1 MFSKALFKQSCKA
14 NGVMWSIITAA
25 VCFMLACV
33 MLISGS
39 GNISDIK
46 NSVEDT
52 IIVETIDSNMDKQAL
67 TFYERANQ
75 GTKLFDNSFVLEY
88 KNEFLAN
95 KEKADEYSQK
105 VDAWLVTMPVQ
116 TNYTNM
122 QEYLLAMQNWQQN
135 VPAYE
140 ENSVEMYYIGLV
152 SQWLEQAPKSSDFE
166 STEAYQQALAAWNNN
181 KPTSIYATYAMVAKE
196 KISEVYL
203 AAVKDVQDQALVE
216 AKKLDEK
223 NDENSSA
230 YKEIMGS
237 MLFAIN
243 PGSNFDSMYE
253 EYEPGSTPKEDY
265 DVATLVQN
273 ITVSDLVN
281 WAKGEE
287 ASDIKTYLNSDTRK
301 DYRIERTQ
309 YATPILLAGN
319 LTSEETTQKMLI
331 ALNEFGVTKEK
342 YDSFGYTYEGV
353 KKSTTTSIIAYQA
366 RLDYEISLI
375 NRDDY
380 QTEEAYNAAVLE
392 ATNKLQTELSN
403 GLLDALPSEV
413 SDAIEEI
420 GKMDLY
426 ALIVGSIFFKMAG
439 LLLPIIYIIMVSN
452 NLISG
457 QVDSGSM
464 AYVLSTSTKRKEVTF
479 TQACYLIGSLFL
491 MMCATTITSCICFAF
506 VDPSV
511 TELTYGELIL
521 LNLGAFIT
529 LFAISGIN
537 FLTSCWFD
545 RSKRSMALG
554 GGFSMFF
561 LVATMLGLFGS
572 QVIPSVVRL
581 DALNNFNYVSLITLF
596 DSVAII
602 SGTTTFIW
610 KLAILFVIG
619 LVGYVIGSIRFKKKD
634 LPL

>member
-1 MFSKALFKQSCKA
+1 M
-14 NGVMWSIITAA
+14 
-25 VCFMLACV
+25 
-33 MLISGS
+33 
-39 GNISDIK
+39 
-46 NSVEDT
+46 
-52 IIVETIDSNMDKQAL
+52 
-67 TFYERANQ
+67 
-75 GTKLFDNSFVLEY
+75 
-88 KNEFLAN
+88 
-95 KEKADEYSQK
+95 
-105 VDAWLVTMPVQ
+105 
-116 TNYTNM
+116 
-122 QEYLLAMQNWQQN
+122 
-135 VPAYE
+135 
-140 ENSVEMYYIGLV
+140 
-152 SQWLEQAPKSSDFE
+152 
-166 STEAYQQALAAWNNN
+166 
-181 KPTSIYATYAMVAKE
+181 
-196 KISEVYL
+196 
-203 AAVKDVQDQALVE
+203 
-216 AKKLDEK
+216 
-223 NDENSSA
+223 
-230 YKEIMGS
+230 
-237 MLFAIN
+237 
-243 PGSNFDSMYE
+243 
-253 EYEPGSTPKEDY
+253 
-265 DVATLVQN
+265 
-273 ITVSDLVN
+273 
-281 WAKGEE
+281 
-287 ASDIKTYLNSDTRK
+287 
-301 DYRIERTQ
+301 
-309 YATPILLAGN
+309 
-319 LTSEETTQKMLI
+319 
-331 ALNEFGVTKEK
+331 
-342 YDSFGYTYEGV
+342 
-353 KKSTTTSIIAYQA
+353 
-366 RLDYEISLI
+366 I

-596 DSVAII
+596 DSVSII

>member
-1 MFSKALFKQSCKA
+1 
-14 NGVMWSIITAA
+14 
-25 VCFMLACV
+25 
-33 MLISGS
+33 
-39 GNISDIK
+39 
-46 NSVEDT
+46 
-52 IIVETIDSNMDKQAL
+52 MDKQAL

-273 ITVSDLVN
+273 ITASDLVN

-353 KKSTTTSIIAYQA
+353 KKS
-366 RLDYEISLI
+366 
-375 NRDDY
+375 
-380 QTEEAYNAAVLE
+380 
-392 ATNKLQTELSN
+392 
-403 GLLDALPSEV
+403 
-413 SDAIEEI
+413 
-420 GKMDLY
+420 
-426 ALIVGSIFFKMAG
+426 
-439 LLLPIIYIIMVSN
+439 
-452 NLISG
+452 
-457 QVDSGSM
+457 
-464 AYVLSTSTKRKEVTF
+464 
-479 TQACYLIGSLFL
+479 FL
-491 MMCATTITSCICFAF
+491 MDTLN
-506 VDPSV
+506 
-511 TELTYGELIL
+511 EL
-521 LNLGAFIT
+521 
-529 LFAISGIN
+529 
-537 FLTSCWFD
+537 
-545 RSKRSMALG
+545 
-554 GGFSMFF
+554 
-561 LVATMLGLFGS
+561 V
-572 QVIPSVVRL
+572 
-581 DALNNFNYVSLITLF
+581 
-596 DSVAII
+596 
-602 SGTTTFIW
+602 
-610 KLAILFVIG
+610 
-619 LVGYVIGSIRFKKKD
+619 
-634 LPL
+634 

>member
-223 NDENSSA
+223 NDENSS
-230 YKEIMGS
+230 
-237 MLFAIN
+237 
-243 PGSNFDSMYE
+243 
-253 EYEPGSTPKEDY
+253 DY

-273 ITVSDLVN
+273 ITASDLVN

-506 VDPSV
+506 VNPSV

-596 DSVAII
+596 DSVSII

>member
-1 MFSKALFKQSCKA
+1 M
-14 NGVMWSIITAA
+14 
-25 VCFMLACV
+25 
-33 MLISGS
+33 
-39 GNISDIK
+39 
-46 NSVEDT
+46 
-52 IIVETIDSNMDKQAL
+52 
-67 TFYERANQ
+67 
-75 GTKLFDNSFVLEY
+75 
-88 KNEFLAN
+88 
-95 KEKADEYSQK
+95 
-105 VDAWLVTMPVQ
+105 
-116 TNYTNM
+116 
-122 QEYLLAMQNWQQN
+122 
-135 VPAYE
+135 
-140 ENSVEMYYIGLV
+140 
-152 SQWLEQAPKSSDFE
+152 
-166 STEAYQQALAAWNNN
+166 
-181 KPTSIYATYAMVAKE
+181 
-196 KISEVYL
+196 
-203 AAVKDVQDQALVE
+203 
-216 AKKLDEK
+216 
-223 NDENSSA
+223 
-230 YKEIMGS
+230 
-237 MLFAIN
+237 
-243 PGSNFDSMYE
+243 
-253 EYEPGSTPKEDY
+253 
-265 DVATLVQN
+265 
-273 ITVSDLVN
+273 
-281 WAKGEE
+281 
-287 ASDIKTYLNSDTRK
+287 
-301 DYRIERTQ
+301 
-309 YATPILLAGN
+309 
-319 LTSEETTQKMLI
+319 
-331 ALNEFGVTKEK
+331 
-342 YDSFGYTYEGV
+342 
-353 KKSTTTSIIAYQA
+353 
-366 RLDYEISLI
+366 
-375 NRDDY
+375 
-380 QTEEAYNAAVLE
+380 E

-506 VDPSV
+506 VNPSV
-511 TELTYGELIL
+511 TELTY
-521 LNLGAFIT
+521 GAFIT

-596 DSVAII
+596 DSVSII

>member
-1 MFSKALFKQSCKA
+1 
-14 NGVMWSIITAA
+14 
-25 VCFMLACV
+25 
-33 MLISGS
+33 
-39 GNISDIK
+39 
-46 NSVEDT
+46 
-52 IIVETIDSNMDKQAL
+52 
-67 TFYERANQ
+67 
-75 GTKLFDNSFVLEY
+75 
-88 KNEFLAN
+88 
-95 KEKADEYSQK
+95 
-105 VDAWLVTMPVQ
+105 
-116 TNYTNM
+116 
-122 QEYLLAMQNWQQN
+122 
-135 VPAYE
+135 
-140 ENSVEMYYIGLV
+140 
-152 SQWLEQAPKSSDFE
+152 
-166 STEAYQQALAAWNNN
+166 
-181 KPTSIYATYAMVAKE
+181 
-196 KISEVYL
+196 
-203 AAVKDVQDQALVE
+203 
-216 AKKLDEK
+216 
-223 NDENSSA
+223 
-230 YKEIMGS
+230 MGS

-265 DVATLVQN
+265 DIATLVQN
-273 ITVSDLVN
+273 ITASDLVN

-380 QTEEAYNAAVLE
+380 QTEESYNAAVLE
-392 ATNKLQTELSN
+392 VTNKLQTELSN

-479 TQACYLIGSLFL
+479 TQACYLIGSLF
-491 MMCATTITSCICFAF
+491 
-506 VDPSV
+506 
-511 TELTYGELIL
+511 
-521 LNLGAFIT
+521 
-529 LFAISGIN
+529 
-537 FLTSCWFD
+537 
-545 RSKRSMALG
+545 
-554 GGFSMFF
+554 
-561 LVATMLGLFGS
+561 
-572 QVIPSVVRL
+572 
-581 DALNNFNYVSLITLF
+581 
-596 DSVAII
+596 
-602 SGTTTFIW
+602 
-610 KLAILFVIG
+610 
-619 LVGYVIGSIRFKKKD
+619 
-634 LPL
+634 

>member
-75 GTKLFDNSFVLEY
+75 GIKLFDNSFVLEY

-243 PGSNFDSMYE
+243 PGSSFDSMYE

-309 YATPILLAGN
+309 YATPIFLAGN

-342 YDSFGYTYEGV
+342 YDRFGYTYEGGN
-353 KKSTTTSIIAYQA
+353 KSTTTSIIAYQA

-506 VDPSV
+506 VDSSV
-511 TELTYGELIL
+511 TELTYGKLIL

-596 DSVAII
+596 DSVSII

>member
-75 GTKLFDNSFVLEY
+75 GIKLFDNSFVLEY

-309 YATPILLAGN
+309 YATPIFLAGN

-506 VDPSV
+506 VDSSV
-511 TELTYGELIL
+511 TELTYGKLIL

-596 DSVAII
+596 DSVSII

>member
-1 MFSKALFKQSCKA
+1 
-14 NGVMWSIITAA
+14 
-25 VCFMLACV
+25 
-33 MLISGS
+33 
-39 GNISDIK
+39 
-46 NSVEDT
+46 
-52 IIVETIDSNMDKQAL
+52 
-67 TFYERANQ
+67 
-75 GTKLFDNSFVLEY
+75 
-88 KNEFLAN
+88 
-95 KEKADEYSQK
+95 
-105 VDAWLVTMPVQ
+105 MPVQ
-116 TNYTNM
+116 TNYNNM

-181 KPTSIYATYAMVAKE
+181 KPTSLYATYAMVAKE

-353 KKSTTTSIIAYQA
+353 KKSTTTLIIAYQA

-596 DSVAII
+596 DSVSII

-619 LVGYVIGSIRFKKKD
+619 LVGYIVGSIRFKKKD

>member
-1 MFSKALFKQSCKA
+1 M
-14 NGVMWSIITAA
+14 
-25 VCFMLACV
+25 
-33 MLISGS
+33 
-39 GNISDIK
+39 K
-46 NSVEDT
+46 N
-52 IIVETIDSNMDKQAL
+52 M
-67 TFYERANQ
+67 NQ
-75 GTKLFDNSFVLEY
+75 DL
-88 KNEFLAN
+88 
-95 KEKADEYSQK
+95 
-105 VDAWLVTMPVQ
+105 
-116 TNYTNM
+116 
-122 QEYLLAMQNWQQN
+122 
-135 VPAYE
+135 
-140 ENSVEMYYIGLV
+140 
-152 SQWLEQAPKSSDFE
+152 
-166 STEAYQQALAAWNNN
+166 
-181 KPTSIYATYAMVAKE
+181 
-196 KISEVYL
+196 
-203 AAVKDVQDQALVE
+203 
-216 AKKLDEK
+216 
-223 NDENSSA
+223 
-230 YKEIMGS
+230 
-237 MLFAIN
+237 
-243 PGSNFDSMYE
+243 
-253 EYEPGSTPKEDY
+253 DY
-265 DVATLVQN
+265 DIATLVQN

-366 RLDYEISLI
+366 RLDSLI

-380 QTEEAYNAAVLE
+380 QTEESYNAAVLE

-491 MMCATTITSCICFAF
+491 MMCATTIKS
-506 VDPSV
+506 
-511 TELTYGELIL
+511 
-521 LNLGAFIT
+521 
-529 LFAISGIN
+529 
-537 FLTSCWFD
+537 
-545 RSKRSMALG
+545 
-554 GGFSMFF
+554 
-561 LVATMLGLFGS
+561 
-572 QVIPSVVRL
+572 
-581 DALNNFNYVSLITLF
+581 
-596 DSVAII
+596 
-602 SGTTTFIW
+602 
-610 KLAILFVIG
+610 
-619 LVGYVIGSIRFKKKD
+619 
-634 LPL
+634 

>member
-67 TFYERANQ
+67 IFYERANQ

-166 STEAYQQALAAWNNN
+166 SIEAYQQALATWNNN
-181 KPTSIYATYAMVAKE
+181 KPTSLYATYAMVAKE

-491 MMCATTITSCICFAF
+491 MMCATTITSCICFVF

-511 TELTYGELIL
+511 TELTYGKLIL

-596 DSVAII
+596 DSVSII

-610 KLAILFVIG
+610 KLAILFFIG

>member
-67 TFYERANQ
+67 IFYERANQ

-116 TNYTNM
+116 TNYNNM

-216 AKKLDEK
+216 VKKLDEK

-265 DVATLVQN
+265 DIAALVQN

-506 VDPSV
+506 VDQSV

-596 DSVAII
+596 DSVSII